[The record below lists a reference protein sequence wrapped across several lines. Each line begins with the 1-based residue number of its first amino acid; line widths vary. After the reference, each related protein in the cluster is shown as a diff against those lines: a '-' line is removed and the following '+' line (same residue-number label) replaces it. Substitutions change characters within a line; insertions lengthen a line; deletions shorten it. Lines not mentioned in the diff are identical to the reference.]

1 MKHVACAVKC
11 GQSMT
16 SEELADQVTR
26 CVESLRSRIMGTGDE
41 QYSRGTEQSI
51 ETKSGEQIVL
61 ETLEELDDAIVYLAH
76 LRARLGKLAQL
87 QAIPR
92 PQMPPAYA
100 LSGGIYFAQN
110 PIDMRYLHRI
120 TKNGILIM

>member
-1 MKHVACAVKC
+1 MSDQQRAITRYVVSAT
-11 GQSMT
+11 SWSWYLMT

-87 QAIPR
+87 
-92 PQMPPAYA
+92 
-100 LSGGIYFAQN
+100 
-110 PIDMRYLHRI
+110 
-120 TKNGILIM
+120 

>member
-1 MKHVACAVKC
+1 MSDQQRAITRCAVSATSWSWY
-11 GQSMT
+11 SMT

-41 QYSRGTEQSI
+41 QYSHGTEQSI

-87 QAIPR
+87 
-92 PQMPPAYA
+92 
-100 LSGGIYFAQN
+100 
-110 PIDMRYLHRI
+110 
-120 TKNGILIM
+120 